1 METYE
6 DESAREA
13 LETYREDNP
22 LHDAFYVEVN
32 DGDALKDTA
41 EKIQAIEGIETVN
54 YGGDSA
60 LMFVQALNS
69 VRFGGAIL
77 VAGLSALAIFLIA
90 NTIKLTIYARSNEI
104 AIMRDVGA
112 TNGFIRAPFVVE
124 GMIIG
129 RWARSFRSCLRSLA
143 ISLFMTSWAG
153 CCFSEM
159 FKMTPPHPFV
169 LQLSLILLGIG
180 MVVGDRQLHVG
191 DEISE
196 VETMKK

>member
-13 LETYREDNP
+13 LETYQEDNP

-69 VRFGGAIL
+69 VRFGGR
-77 VAGLSALAIFLIA
+77 FWW
-90 NTIKLTIYARSNEI
+90 
-104 AIMRDVGA
+104 
-112 TNGFIRAPFVVE
+112 RA
-124 GMIIG
+124 
-129 RWARSFRSCLRSLA
+129 
-143 ISLFMTSWAG
+143 
-153 CCFSEM
+153 
-159 FKMTPPHPFV
+159 
-169 LQLSLILLGIG
+169 
-180 MVVGDRQLHVG
+180 
-191 DEISE
+191 
-196 VETMKK
+196 